1 MSIMNSQISIIV
13 PVYKAESYLHRCID
27 SILAQTFTDF
37 ELILIDD
44 GSPDRC
50 PAICDEYK
58 QKDRRIQVIHKKN
71 GGVSSARNAGLDAST
86 GQYIMFCDAD
96 DWVEQ
101 NWIERLVDTVIGY
114 PDNWIVCGI
123 NKLRGGVLGYS
134 GTDKT
139 RLLSKREYFLV
150 YKEGLSA
157 YCWNKIY
164 QKNIIEEYNIRFD
177 CNVSNGEDIL
187 FNIDY
192 LKYVNGI
199 LEIPDV
205 LYNYNLNNNSITVR
219 YNAKRFENSKFA
231 YYIRLCMIDEHYMVD
246 YSEILYYRF
255 WQDINNVWDEKN
267 TWGFSEKIQYCN
279 SILTSTEFRECYD
292 KIDKTSINKIY
303 LNLIEKGNYLWIFF
317 YEKIRNLFK

>member
-1 MSIMNSQISIIV
+1 MGAAIAREHKSNFFHGQKPPLLYNTKYNIAQNC
-13 PVYKAESYLHRCID
+13 RCFNENKIN
-27 SILAQTFTDF
+27 I
-37 ELILIDD
+37 
-44 GSPDRC
+44 
-50 PAICDEYK
+50 
-58 QKDRRIQVIHKKN
+58 
-71 GGVSSARNAGLDAST
+71 AG
-86 GQYIMFCDAD
+86 
-96 DWVEQ
+96 
-101 NWIERLVDTVIGY
+101 
-114 PDNWIVCGI
+114 
-123 NKLRGGVLGYS
+123 
-134 GTDKT
+134 
-139 RLLSKREYFLV
+139 KR
-150 YKEGLSA
+150 
-157 YCWNKIY
+157 KIY

-187 FNIDY
+187 FNIAY

-246 YSEILYYRF
+246 YSEIWYYRF